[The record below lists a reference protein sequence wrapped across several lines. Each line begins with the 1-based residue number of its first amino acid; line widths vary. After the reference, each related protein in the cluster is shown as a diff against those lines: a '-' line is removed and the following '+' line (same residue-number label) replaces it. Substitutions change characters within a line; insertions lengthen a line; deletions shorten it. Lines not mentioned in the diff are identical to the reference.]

1 MTSNQ
6 PGNQASNAADDILRE
21 NWQRLLDGLRQSGD
35 AIEAQ
40 LAGRSESERADA
52 YRAVMRALTA
62 NLGKCEADGRFPLPV
77 HVNPPNQK
85 WFLDNPDGV
94 TLHCPIDETQRYRL
108 WGNLGA
114 AAHTSFTLYEGKGDG
129 LATKATAVRTDR
141 EIPVHADGS
150 FALTLS
156 AEESDDPAH
165 IAIKP
170 GSGQLWIR
178 QLFNDID
185 HETPGWFMIENLA
198 PAAPPPAVSVDAVVG
213 GMKRIAR
220 GLPLLTQLMFGAYRM
235 QTGQHP
241 VNSVRVWTEMQG
253 GAVFTSG
260 DADYYIGSWRL
271 AGDEQLV
278 LRGVLPPCRH
288 WNIVLYSPVLNSLE
302 HRYRRTSLTGAQLQC
317 DAQGNYEIAI
327 AAAKP
332 AGAANWL
339 DTEGRPEGL
348 FVIRITAPQQPSALP
363 VAALQQRG

>member
-1 MTSNQ
+1 MT
-6 PGNQASNAADDILRE
+6 DDILKK
-21 NWQRLLDGLRQSGD
+21 NWQRLLDGLKQSGD

-40 LAGRSESERADA
+40 LAGRPEAERADA

-85 WFLDNPDGV
+85 WFIDNPDGITV
-94 TLHCPIDETQRYRL
+94 HCPLDDTQSYRL
-108 WGNLGA
+108 WGNLGSA
-114 AAHTSFTLYEGKGDG
+114 CYTSFTLYEGKGDG
-129 LATKATAVRTDR
+129 LATKAVAVRTDR
-141 EIPVHADGS
+141 EIPVSADGS
-150 FALTLS
+150 FVMTIS
-156 AEESDDPAH
+156 AEEHADPAH

-170 GSGQLWIR
+170 GTGQLWIR

-198 PAAPPPAVSVDAVVG
+198 PVAPPPAVSVDAVVG

-220 GLPLLTQLMFGAYRM
+220 GLPLLTQMMFGAYRM

-241 VNSVRVWTEMQG
+241 LNSVRVWTEMQN
-253 GAVFTSG
+253 GAFFTSNDIDYFIGAWQLG
-260 DADYYIGSWRL
+260 DDQ
-271 AGDEQLV
+271 QLV
-278 LRGVLPPCRH
+278 LRGNVPPCRH

-302 HRYRRTSLTGAQLQC
+302 HRYRRTSLTGAQLQR

-327 AAAKP
+327 ARERP
-332 AGAANWL
+332 AGAVNWL

-348 FVIRITAPQQPSALP
+348 FVIRVTGATTSSTLP
-363 VAALQQRG
+363 VAELRNHGA

>member
-1 MTSNQ
+1 MT
-6 PGNQASNAADDILRE
+6 ADILRK
-21 NWQRLLDGLRQSGD
+21 NWQRMLDGLKQAGD

-40 LAGRSESERADA
+40 CADRTDAERADA

-62 NLGKCEADGRFPLPV
+62 NLGKTEADGRYPYPV

-94 TLHCPIDETQRYRL
+94 TLHCPVDDTQRYRL
-108 WGNLGA
+108 WGNVGGA
-114 AAHTSFTLYEGKGDG
+114 AYTSFTLYEGKGDG
-129 LATKATAVRTDR
+129 LATRAVGVRTDR
-141 EIPVHADGS
+141 EFPVAADGS
-150 FALTLS
+150 FSLTVS
-156 AEESDDPAH
+156 AEASDDPAH
-165 IAIKP
+165 LTLAP
-170 GSGQLWIR
+170 GTGQLWIR

-198 PAAPPPAVSVDAVVG
+198 PDAPPPAVSVDAVVG

-235 QTGQHP
+235 QAGQHP
-241 VNSVRVWTEMQG
+241 PNSVRVWTEMQG

-271 AGDEQLV
+271 DANEQLV

-302 HRYRRTSLTGAQLQC
+302 HRYRRTALTGAQLQR
-317 DAQGNYEIAI
+317 DADGRYTIAI
-327 AAAKP
+327 APARP

-339 DTEGRPEGL
+339 DTEGRAEGL
-348 FVIRITAPQQPSALP
+348 FVIRITAPEQASVLP
-363 VAALQQRG
+363 VATLEPAP